1 MHFKLV
7 LSAQHHLSEYH
18 RQPDSLLLDIRLDHL
33 DLDNVADFHDLRG
46 VLHKLALLHAGDVH
60 EAVLVYADVH
70 KGAEVNDISHGAAEY
85 HAGLQILNLQHIA
98 L

>member
-1 MHFKLV
+1 M
-7 LSAQHHLSEYH
+7 
-18 RQPDSLLLDIRLDHL
+18 
-33 DLDNVADFHDLRG
+33 
-46 VLHKLALLHAGDVH
+46 LHELALLHAGDVH